1 MENKVVVEQILK
13 IEILREILKSKSVPL
28 TIVDSDIV

>member
-13 IEILREILKSKSVPL
+13 IEILREILKYKSVTL